1 MGTSAKTNPWLWGP
15 VIALMVS
22 TFLEAFEI
30 WALAEL
36 TACRRVGS
44 KQRKGPVLSNHH
56 GLNPQGRKHFDYA
69 YIIYI
74 ILYILI

>member
-22 TFLEAFEI
+22 TFLEAFVI
-30 WALAEL
+30 WALAAL

-44 KQRKGPVLSNHH
+44 KQRKGPVY
-56 GLNPQGRKHFDYA
+56 P
-69 YIIYI
+69 III
-74 ILYILI
+74 AWTHKVVNILI